1 MSTDDSN
8 RITLAEWPAGNAHR
22 DSAETRLLVEPAESS
37 PASNKTGDQS
47 DEPDLA
53 ATTSGTPEAT
63 VTPSDIVSNDNFSP
77 ISAPLRQLT
86 TSSTPGEINA
96 AVRECATG
104 MVDLP
109 PVERVTARAEAIRLL
124 KDVSVPSAAAL
135 VDAALAEALAAKQD
149 EPDGDDAPISTG
161 QFAEV
166 EPWPD
171 PVDGQDLIRELES
184 FARRFLILPSE
195 HAYMALVLWALA
207 THAHDLFQL
216 FPILVISSPV
226 PGSGKTTVL
235 TVLSALVP
243 KPFFTSN
250 ATAASLFRAIDAF
263 HPTVMIDEA
272 DSFLIGNEALRG
284 LLNSCHLRAYA
295 FMTRA
300 IGTFSTWAAVVLALI
315 GKVPKTVEDRAIIIP
330 MQRRAPHEQV
340 ERFRQDRLHE
350 FEHLRRKAARWVQDR
365 ADQIRAADPE
375 IPDEISSDRARDNW
389 RVLLALADEIGGDVA
404 RRAREAAVAL
414 SKADEE
420 FDEDPATLLL
430 RDLQGL
436 FHHRCAD
443 RLESQE
449 IVNSLVAM
457 PDHPWSTYNHGQPL
471 TTRGLAVIL
480 GLFRIKPQKWSVTE
494 AGRRISKRGYLL
506 SDLKDTFARYVPAPA
521 GPLPE
526 PTEPNEP
533 PQAPHPPQ
541 VPPLPEPTE
550 SPEPAPVPNEPPQA
564 PQAPPPE
571 PAKKK
576 TKPVRTLG
584 PGREP
589 RIVRGADGAD
599 GARFPGRL
607 SPGTES

>member
-1 MSTDDSN
+1 MNNDDCGSEKNPLLALIHGKTRQERTGASPPRETANSGSNNDTDDQ
-8 RITLAEWPAGNAHR
+8 AA
-22 DSAETRLLVEPAESS
+22 
-37 PASNKTGDQS
+37 
-47 DEPDLA
+47 EPDPTA
-53 ATTSGTPEAT
+53 IVSGAPDNA
-63 VTPSDIVSNDNFSP
+63 VNPSDIVSNDNFSP

-86 TSSTPGEINA
+86 TSSGLDEVNA
-96 AVRECATG
+96 AVREWATG

-109 PVERVTARAEAIRLL
+109 PVEKVTARTEAIWLL
-124 KDVSVPSAAAL
+124 KSVSVPSAAAL

-263 HPTVMIDEA
+263 HPTVTIDEA

-375 IPDEISSDRARDNW
+375 IPDEILSDRARDNW

-449 IVNSLVAM
+449 IVISLVAM

-480 GLFRIKPQKWSVTE
+480 GRFRVKHQRWAVVAGKRKW
-494 AGRRISKRGYLL
+494 KWGYALA
-506 SDLKDTFARYVPAPA
+506 DLKDVFARYLPASTAAPSA
-521 GPLPE
+521 GA
-526 PTEPNEP
+526 TSS
-533 PQAPHPPQ
+533 A
-541 VPPLPEPTE
+541 T
-550 SPEPAPVPNEPPQA
+550 S
-564 PQAPPPE
+564 
-571 PAKKK
+571 
-576 TKPVRTLG
+576 
-584 PGREP
+584 
-589 RIVRGADGAD
+589 GASGAS
-599 GARFPGRL
+599 GA
-607 SPGTES
+607 TA